1 MTLMP
6 NRLQPFTMAALVL
19 SLLSGC
25 AASEAKDACG
35 AEGYQSLVGSPLAAV
50 TLPASLNSRIIRPGD
65 LVTQDYAE
73 DRINFELDEQGT
85 ITRISCG

>member
-1 MTLMP
+1 MKLLP
-6 NRLQPFTMAALVL
+6 IRPSSSALAVL
-19 SLLSGC
+19 AVLALTGC
-25 AASEAKDACG
+25 AAGEAKDTCG

-73 DRINFELDEQGT
+73 DRINFELDEEGR

>member
-1 MTLMP
+1 MKLLP
-6 NRLQPFTMAALVL
+6 IRPLPSGVAVL
-19 SLLSGC
+19 AVLALSGC
-25 AASEAKDACG
+25 AASEAKDTCG

-85 ITRISCG
+85 ITRVSCG